1 MIRAIALLAFIG
13 GCAADETI
21 SGYLDTGTTWQ
32 LTEMNGA
39 PFGATATI
47 QFPEEGSVTGKAPC
61 NRYTASQAAPYPWI
75 DIGPIA
81 ATKLACPEL
90 AAEGTFFAAL
100 DAMTLAEVSG
110 PVLILNGENGEEMIF
125 TALPGE

>member
-1 MIRAIALLAFIG
+1 MIRAALLAIVG

-39 PFGATATI
+39 TFKATATI
-47 QFPEEGSVTGKAPC
+47 QFPEEGSVTGKSPC
-61 NRYTASQAAPYPWI
+61 NRYTAAQAAPYPWI

-81 ATKLACPEL
+81 ATKLACPALE
-90 AAEGTFFAAL
+90 AEGTFFAAL
-100 DAMTLAEVSG
+100 EAMTIAEVSG
-110 PVLILNGENGEEMIF
+110 PVLIMNGENGEEMIF
-125 TALPGE
+125 AALPSE